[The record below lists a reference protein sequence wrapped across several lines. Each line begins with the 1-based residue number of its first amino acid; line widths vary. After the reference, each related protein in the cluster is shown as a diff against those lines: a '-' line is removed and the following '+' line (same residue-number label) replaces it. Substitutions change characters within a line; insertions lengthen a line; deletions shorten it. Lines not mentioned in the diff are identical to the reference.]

1 LIIFSSIIGT
11 RNKVQANT
19 LVGEGPPMPH
29 DYFET
34 ITRTNTPMPQD
45 YFETI
50 TRTNTPMPQFPI
62 NMFHGECPQQLQ

>member
-1 LIIFSSIIGT
+1 LIIFSSILGT

-19 LVGEGPPMPH
+19 LVGEGP
-29 DYFET
+29 
-34 ITRTNTPMPQD
+34 PMPQD